1 MADQDISM
9 LNEIDLWIWSPDS
22 SASQLDMDSVLSAE
36 EKARAARFVY
46 ERDRQRFRRRRVR
59 LRQILGAYLSC
70 EPGVI
75 SFVAGEHGKP
85 FLHPGH
91 SSNLQF
97 NLSHS
102 EDMAVLAV
110 THGVEVGVDV
120 EWMRAVEERIAE
132 RFFSAAE
139 QTALR
144 NLPPESATRG
154 FFECWTSKEAFV
166 KARGTGLSLPLDSFD
181 VSLGPGVASAIL
193 RIGTQG
199 HECARNWRLW
209 RFEPAPG
216 FLCAVAARTA
226 GRPFDLK
233 LRT

>member
-1 MADQDISM
+1 MP
-9 LNEIDLWIWSPDS
+9 NEIDLWIWSSRDS
-22 SASQLDMDSVLSAE
+22 TASVLGMDSLLSAE

-46 ERDRQRFRRRRVR
+46 ERDAQRFSSRRLRM
-59 LRQILGAYLSC
+59 RQILAGYLSC

-85 FLHPGH
+85 FLHPAH
-91 SSNLQF
+91 NSDLQF

-110 THGVEVGVDV
+110 ARGLEVGVDV
-120 EWMRAVEERIAE
+120 EWIRAIEERIAE
-132 RFFSAAE
+132 RFFSPAE
-139 QTALR
+139 QTALA
-144 NLPPESATRG
+144 NLPPEWATRG
-154 FFECWTSKEAFV
+154 FFECWTGKEAFV
-166 KARGTGLSLPLDSFD
+166 KAQGVGLSLPLDSFD
-181 VSLGPGVASAIL
+181 VSLGPGVPSAIL
-193 RIGTQG
+193 RIGTDG
-199 HECARNWRLW
+199 HESARNWRLW

-226 GRPFDLK
+226 GGSFEVK